1 MNTEKNM
8 MQEETYYIGLDVG
21 TNSVGWAVTDTEY
34 NVLRFHGKHMWG
46 SRLFPEAKTAA
57 ERRTQRTMRRRLQR
71 RKQRLMV
78 LEALFAEAISK
89 IDKQF
94 FDRLHESDLWQDDK
108 KSGSK
113 FSLFNDASYTDKDYH
128 RNYATIYHLRR
139 ELADSDEPHDVRLVF
154 LAIHHL
160 LKYRGHFLN
169 QGGSPDE
176 ILTVEQAWDA
186 LVRYLDDK
194 YGLAIVPANPDKL
207 MEAIKSDALISV
219 KKKAIKD
226 AAGQIPTGEG
236 QPSPDAICELLAGA
250 KVRLSK
256 LFPDLEEL
264 AGEDG
269 KTSVLLKDDLNENG
283 DTLRELLGE
292 ENADLLFALKDVFDA
307 ARLSI
312 ILGEGQEE
320 CRYISEVKARQHDKN
335 HADLLALKRFV
346 NVFCP
351 EIKRRLFNERQ
362 DKLDNFP
369 AYSRYKSQS
378 GDYCCNQESFCKFL
392 EKELP
397 TDRAEAEIPEIWQK
411 IKDRTF
417 FPKLRGIENGLIPYQ
432 LQMRELKAILKN
444 ASAYLPF
451 LNATDPDGYTVAE
464 KILKIFEFRLP
475 YYVGPLKR
483 DNGQKKYANHW
494 CVRFAGKE
502 QAKVEPWNF
511 EEIVDLENCAAA
523 FMANLVGYCKYTGA
537 PVLPKDSLLYSEYM
551 LRNELNP
558 MRVNGHFLPHELR
571 EQMID
576 ELFIHSERARTV
588 TKRDIFN
595 FLRRNGY
602 SIQSKDEITGIDE
615 KIKTVLKSRHD
626 FARLL
631 DRTGD
636 YGLAEEMIHSILA
649 FGADKKLL
657 RRRLKALS
665 PDLDEADLRY
675 FCQRKYTE
683 WGKLSEY
690 LLTGLK
696 AEVDGEQK
704 TVMDMLREKNLVL
717 MQILSQ
723 EYPFGK
729 LAQEHL
735 DEALGNKTSLS
746 DKLDALYVSPAV
758 EREIRQSLKIVDEI
772 VGIRK
777 APPAKIFIEVARDVN
792 GKNPKQRTSSRKEQL
807 QALYNS
813 CKEQGEALSLELEGK
828 LAAETDDSLRNDRLF
843 LYYRQ
848 NGKDMYTG
856 KPMELEDVLAGKL
869 YDRDHIFPRSKIK
882 DDSLDNLV
890 LVNSRDNREKT
901 NDYPLKEE
909 IRARMLPE
917 WTAMRKRGQISEKTY
932 SRLIRVERLTEK
944 ELSDFVQRQLV
955 ETRQSTKALAEILKE
970 RYPKPATKLV
980 YSKAQNVSEFRR
992 QYQLTKCREVNDLH
1006 HAKDAYLN
1014 IVVGNVYDTRF
1025 TERFFANIRNEN
1037 YSIAVDTLFGELNT
1051 RGAWDKK
1058 TSIQT
1063 VKDMLRRNDPIV
1075 TRMPREK
1082 QAGSL
1087 MNKVQLRPAGE
1098 GQLPKK
1104 LINISAEDV
1113 NTDYLIS
1120 RYGGYTERTGAY
1132 FSIIEY
1138 RNKKKMARAIV
1149 PILVLEISEY
1159 ESDPI
1164 LFMEKQGYTEP
1175 RIICRKVH
1183 LNTQF
1188 EIEGKKLFITGRKG
1202 TSFEY
1207 KAAYQLVVSPQEERE
1222 IKAVE
1227 KYIASYEE
1235 DKKAKKEGM
1244 ENSPYNLSVLL
1255 RGLTNDKDV
1264 IVGVNQLPP
1273 EKRKSEM
1280 EAIISRK
1287 LSELYQMLVEKC
1299 GKAPFDWFFATLS
1312 GRLLNATHRF
1322 KALSVVEK
1330 AYAIDGIIKILN
1342 AGRANLANV
1351 GGTTEDGRNTM
1362 SMILSKN
1369 KSAFLI
1375 HQSATGLYEK
1385 RINIL
1390 TI

>member
-1 MNTEKNM
+1 MNAEKNRIP
-8 MQEETYYIGLDVG
+8 EKAYYIGLDVG

-46 SRLFPEAKTAA
+46 SRLFPEAKTAV

-71 RKQRLMV
+71 RKQRLTI

-94 FDRLHESDLWQDDK
+94 FERLHESDLWQDDK
-108 KSGSK
+108 KTGSR

-139 ELADSDEPHDVRLVF
+139 ELAYSDEPHDVRLVF

-160 LKYRGHFLN
+160 MKYRGHFLH
-169 QGGSPDE
+169 QMESSDE
-176 ILTVEQAWDA
+176 LPTVEKAWEA
-186 LVRYLDDK
+186 LVRYLDEK
-194 YGLAIVPANPDKL
+194 YGLALVPANADKL
-207 MEAIKSDALISV
+207 LEAIKSDTLISV
-219 KKKAIKD
+219 KKKAIKE
-226 AAGQIPTGEG
+226 AAGQIPAEEG
-236 QPSPDAICELLAGA
+236 QPNPDAIWELLAGA
-250 KVRLSK
+250 KTRLSK

-283 DTLRELLGE
+283 DTLRDLLGE
-292 ENADLLFALKDVFDA
+292 ENADLLVALKDVFDA
-307 ARLSI
+307 ARLGS
-312 ILGEGQEE
+312 ILGE
-320 CRYISEVKARQHDKN
+320 CHYISEVKANQHDRN

-346 NVFCP
+346 KAFCP
-351 EIKRRLFNERQ
+351 ELKHRLFNDRK
-362 DKLDNFP
+362 DNLDNFP

-397 TDRAEAEIPEIWQK
+397 KEKAEAEIPDVWQK

-451 LNATDPDGYTVAE
+451 LNAADPDGYTVAE
-464 KILKIFEFRLP
+464 KILKTFEFRLP
-475 YYVGPLKR
+475 YYVGPLKQ

-502 QAKVEPWNF
+502 QAKIEPWNF
-511 EEIVDLENCAAA
+511 DEVVDLERCAAA
-523 FMANLVGYCKYTGA
+523 FMANLVGCCKYTGA

-558 MRVNGHFLPHELR
+558 LRVNGHFLTHELR

-576 ELFIHSERARTV
+576 ELFIHSKRARTV
-588 TKRDIFN
+588 SKRDIFN

-602 SIQSKDEITGIDE
+602 SIQSKDEITGIDD

-649 FGADKKLL
+649 FGDDRKLL
-657 RRRLKALS
+657 RRRLKALA

-675 FCQRKYTE
+675 FCQRNYTE
-683 WGKLSEY
+683 WGNLSEY

-696 AEVDGEQK
+696 AEVDGKQK
-704 TVMDMLREKNLVL
+704 TVMDMLRKTNLVL

-723 EYPFGK
+723 EYPFGT
-729 LAQEHL
+729 LAQAHL
-735 DEALGNKTSLS
+735 DETLGNKTSLS

-758 EREIRQSLKIVDEI
+758 ERAIRQSLKIVDEI
-772 VGIRK
+772 AGIRK

-813 CKEQGEALSLELEGK
+813 CKEQGDALSRELEDR
-828 LAAETDDSLRNDRLF
+828 LAAETDESLRNDRLF

-856 KPMELEDVLAGKL
+856 KPMELEDVLTGKL

-980 YSKAQNVSEFRR
+980 YSKAQNVTEFRR
-992 QYQLTKCREVNDLH
+992 FYNLTKCREVNDLH

-1025 TERFFANIRNEN
+1025 TERFFANIRNED
-1037 YSIAVDTLFGELNT
+1037 YSVATDTLFSKLNT
-1051 RGAWDKK
+1051 PGAWDVSA
-1058 TSIQT
+1058 SIGK

-1082 QAGSL
+1082 QAGSIT
-1087 MNKVQLRPAGE
+1087 NKAGLQPAGK

-1104 LINISAEDV
+1104 RAMGLTENESSDNLIAK
-1113 NTDYLIS
+1113 
-1120 RYGGYTERTGAY
+1120 YGGYTERTNAY
-1132 FSIIEY
+1132 FVLIEY
-1138 RNKKKMARAIV
+1138 KNRKKKARTLV
-1149 PILVLEISEY
+1149 PILVCEREQYEADPIHFLEKQFAEPHIICSKIHLNVQLEI
-1159 ESDPI
+1159 D
-1164 LFMEKQGYTEP
+1164 
-1175 RIICRKVH
+1175 
-1183 LNTQF
+1183 
-1188 EIEGKKLFITGRKG
+1188 GKRLFITGRKKKD
-1202 TSFEY
+1202 FEY
-1207 KAAYQLVVSPQEERE
+1207 KAAYQLVVSPQDERKIE
-1222 IKAVE
+1222 AVE
-1227 KYIASYEE
+1227 RFLSMWKENKKNKNVVPEDNLYNLTCLLHGLVG
-1235 DKKAKKEGM
+1235 DKKMIAEI
-1244 ENSPYNLSVLL
+1244 NSLPSIKRQSEIESV
-1255 RGLTNDKDV
+1255 
-1264 IVGVNQLPP
+1264 
-1273 EKRKSEM
+1273 
-1280 EAIISRK
+1280 ISQK
-1287 LSELYQMLVEKC
+1287 LSELYYMLIEKC
-1299 GKAPFDWFFATLS
+1299 GRSPFDWFFATLA
-1312 GRLLNATHRF
+1312 GKLQKATSLF
-1322 KALSVVEK
+1322 EAQSVNEK
-1330 AYAIDGIIKILN
+1330 IIAIDGILKILK
-1342 AGRANLANV
+1342 AGRADLSKV
-1351 GGTTEDGRNTM
+1351 GGTTDDGRNTM
-1362 SMILSKN
+1362 SLELSKN

-1385 RINIL
+1385 RINLL
-1390 TI
+1390 TV

>member
-1 MNTEKNM
+1 MNAEKKM
-8 MQEETYYIGLDVG
+8 TQEKAYYIGLDVG

-34 NVLRFHGKHMWG
+34 NVLRFRGKHMWG
-46 SRLFPEAKTAA
+46 SRLFPEAKTAV

-71 RKQRLMV
+71 RKQRLMI
-78 LEALFAEAISK
+78 LEALFAAEIGK
-89 IDKQF
+89 VDKQF
-94 FDRLHESDLWQDDK
+94 FERLHESDLWQDDK
-108 KSGSK
+108 KTGSR

-139 ELADSDEPHDVRLVF
+139 ELAYSDEPHDVRLVF

-160 LKYRGHFLN
+160 MKYRGHFLH
-169 QGGSPDE
+169 QMESSDE
-176 ILTVEQAWDA
+176 LPTVEKAWEA
-186 LVRYLDDK
+186 LVRYLDEK
-194 YGLAIVPANPDKL
+194 YGLALVPANADKL
-207 MEAIKSDALISV
+207 LEAIKSDTLISV
-219 KKKAIKD
+219 KKKAIKE
-226 AAGQIPTGEG
+226 AAGQIPAEEG
-236 QPSPDAICELLAGA
+236 QPNPDAIWELLAGA
-250 KVRLSK
+250 KTRLSK

-283 DTLRELLGE
+283 DTLRDLLGE
-292 ENADLLFALKDVFDA
+292 ENADLLVALKDVFDA
-307 ARLSI
+307 ARLGS
-312 ILGEGQEE
+312 ILGE
-320 CRYISEVKARQHDKN
+320 CHYISEVKANQHDRN

-346 NVFCP
+346 KAFCP
-351 EIKRRLFNERQ
+351 ELKHRLFNDRK
-362 DKLDNFP
+362 DNLDNFP

-397 TDRAEAEIPEIWQK
+397 KDKAEAEIPDVWQK

-417 FPKLRGIENGLIPYQ
+417 FPKLRGVENGLIPYQ

-451 LNATDPDGYTVAE
+451 LNAADPDGYTVAE
-464 KILKIFEFRLP
+464 KILKTFEFRLP
-475 YYVGPLKR
+475 YYVGPLKQ

-502 QAKVEPWNF
+502 QAKIEPWNF
-511 EEIVDLENCAAA
+511 DEVVDLERCAAA
-523 FMANLVGYCKYTGA
+523 FMANLVGCCKYTGA

-558 MRVNGHFLPHELR
+558 LRVNGHFLTHELR

-576 ELFIHSERARTV
+576 ELFIHSKRARTV
-588 TKRDIFN
+588 SKRDIFN

-602 SIQSKDEITGIDE
+602 SIQSKDEITGIDD

-649 FGADKKLL
+649 FGDDRKLL
-657 RRRLKALS
+657 RRRLKALA

-675 FCQRKYTE
+675 FCQRNYTE
-683 WGKLSEY
+683 WGNLSEY

-696 AEVDGEQK
+696 AEVDGKQK
-704 TVMDMLREKNLVL
+704 TVMDMLRETNLVL

-723 EYPFGK
+723 EYPFGT
-729 LAQEHL
+729 LAQAHL
-735 DEALGNKTSLS
+735 DETLGNKTSLS

-758 EREIRQSLKIVDEI
+758 ERAIRQSLKIVDEI
-772 VGIRK
+772 AGIRK

-813 CKEQGEALSLELEGK
+813 CKEQGDALSRELEDR
-828 LAAETDDSLRNDRLF
+828 LAAETDESLRNDRLF

-856 KPMELEDVLAGKL
+856 KPMELEDVLTGKL

-932 SRLIRVERLTEK
+932 SRLIRVEPLTEK

-980 YSKAQNVSEFRR
+980 YSKAQNVSEFRKE
-992 QYQLTKCREVNDLH
+992 YQLTKCRELNDLH

-1058 TSIQT
+1058 TSILT

-1075 TRMPREK
+1075 TRMPFEAK
-1082 QAGSL
+1082 GALFNLQPLSAG
-1087 MNKVQLRPAGE
+1087 G
-1098 GQLPKK
+1098 GQLERKQG
-1104 LINISAEDV
+1104 LSID
-1113 NTDYLIS
+1113 
-1120 RYGGYTERTGAY
+1120 RYGGYKDVTGAY
-1132 FSIIEY
+1132 FCILESTERNKRVKSIEAISIIE
-1138 RNKKKMARAIV
+1138 RDA
-1149 PILVLEISEY
+1149 Y
-1159 ESDPI
+1159 EDDPVS
-1164 LFMEKQGYTEP
+1164 FWVN
-1175 RIICRKVH
+1175 R
-1183 LNTQF
+1183 
-1188 EIEGKKLFITGRKG
+1188 GKKNPIILIKKLHMHSLLEVNGVRLHITGRSG
-1202 TSFEY
+1202 STNV
-1207 KAAYQLVVSPQEERE
+1207 YQLGEELYLNDTQQKLVINLLNYIDWCSNHKQERSPKFTGSDLESLYSTFQ
-1222 IKAVE
+1222 
-1227 KYIASYEE
+1227 
-1235 DKKAKKEGM
+1235 
-1244 ENSPYNLSVLL
+1244 
-1255 RGLTNDKDV
+1255 
-1264 IVGVNQLPP
+1264 
-1273 EKRKSEM
+1273 RKSTRYNDTFEGTPL
-1280 EAIISRK
+1280 ENV
-1287 LSELYQMLVEKC
+1287 LNT
-1299 GKAPFDWFFATLS
+1299 GKPIFESMTLFDQCKVLQEILKAFQC
-1312 GRLLNATHRF
+1312 NAV
-1322 KALSVVEK
+1322 K
-1330 AYAIDGIIKILN
+1330 
-1342 AGRANLANV
+1342 ANLTAI
-1351 GGTTEDGRNTM
+1351 GGKKGEGAIR
-1362 SMILSKN
+1362 KN
-1369 KSAFLI
+1369 KNISLMRSLKLI
-1375 HQSATGLYEK
+1375 HQSVTGLYEYNVV
-1385 RINIL
+1385 ISES
-1390 TI
+1390 T